1 MSIQAGTTATLD
13 DLRLRRR
20 ALRSEVN
27 RVLHWRRLI
36 KARID
41 LSVSGA
47 LLPDRLGIDAWEV
60 LGPVDDLVPDHVR
73 MAQLV
78 RGTASAS
85 AVLDLPE
92 LRDIDR
98 QLAEYGAHARSEL
111 ERVTSLLVE
120 RLSQHM
126 AGEHAPR

>member
-1 MSIQAGTTATLD
+1 MTTQTGTAATLD
-13 DLRLRRR
+13 DLRLKRR

-27 RVLHWRRLI
+27 RVQHWRRLI

-41 LSVSGA
+41 LSVAGA
-47 LLPDRLGIDAWEV
+47 LLPDRLGVDAWDV
-60 LGPVDDLVPDHVR
+60 LGPGALLPDHVR

-78 RGTASAS
+78 RGSGSAS

-98 QLAEYGAHARSEL
+98 HLAAYGAQARSEL
-111 ERVTSLLVE
+111 ERVTSALVE
-120 RLSQHM
+120 LLSQELSEER
-126 AGEHAPR
+126 AGR

>member
-1 MSIQAGTTATLD
+1 MTTTTGASAALE

-20 ALRSEVN
+20 TLRSEVN

-41 LSVSGA
+41 LSVAGA
-47 LLPDRLGIDAWEV
+47 LLPDRLGIDAWDI
-60 LGPVDDLVPDHVR
+60 LRPADALLPDHVR
-73 MAQLV
+73 MSQLV
-78 RGTASAS
+78 RGSGSAS

-98 QLAEYGAHARSEL
+98 HLAAYGAHARSEL
-111 ERVTSLLVE
+111 ERVTSMLVE
-120 RLSQHM
+120 LLSDDL
-126 AGEHAPR
+126 AKERAAL